1 MDFFDR
7 PTMIKMLDERLEQ
20 LYQNGNADVQRIGKE
35 LERTPDDAE
44 LWFELG
50 LAHNQSGLQYLD
62 MAFEKARLEY
72 FEAHPDTEEEPEHW
86 DVDAPKAW
94 TMFNA
99 ALSAF
104 DKVLELMPEYYGVQ
118 CQRGVTLGNMQRY
131 DEAVECYLK
140 ALEEDEGDFSAA
152 YYLACTYRDMGNE
165 ELAQRYFDMAKE
177 LNPDDVTMCNM
188 RGMPVE
194 GKNG

>member
-7 PTMIKMLDERLEQ
+7 ATMIKMLDERMNDLFEH
-20 LYQNGNADVQRIGKE
+20 GNSDVQRIEKE

-44 LWFELG
+44 LWFESG

-62 MAFEKARLEY
+62 MAIEKARMEY
-72 FEAHPDTEEEPEHW
+72 FEAHPEAEEEPEHLNV
-86 DVDAPKAW
+86 DVPQARA
-94 TMFNA
+94 MFNA

-118 CQRGVTLGNMQRY
+118 CQRGVALANMQQY
-131 DEAVECYLK
+131 EEAVGCYLK
-140 ALEEDEGDFSAA
+140 ALEEDDEDFSAA

-165 ELAQRYFDMAKE
+165 EQAARYFALAKE
-177 LNPDDVTMCNM
+177 LNPDDETMCNM

-194 GKNG
+194 G

>member
-7 PTMIKMLDERLEQ
+7 ATMIKMLDERMNDLFEH
-20 LYQNGNADVQRIGKE
+20 GNSDVQRLEKE

-44 LWFELG
+44 LWFESG

-62 MAFEKARLEY
+62 MAIEKARMEY
-72 FEAHPDTEEEPEHW
+72 FEAHPEAEEEPEHLNV
-86 DVDAPKAW
+86 DVPQARA
-94 TMFNA
+94 MFNA

-118 CQRGVTLGNMQRY
+118 CQRGVALANMQQY
-131 DEAVECYLK
+131 EEAVGCYLK
-140 ALEEDEGDFSAA
+140 ALEEDDEDFSAA

-165 ELAQRYFDMAKE
+165 EQAARYFALAKE
-177 LNPDDVTMCNM
+177 LNPDDETMCNM

-194 GKNG
+194 G

>member
-1 MDFFDR
+1 
-7 PTMIKMLDERLEQ
+7 MIKMLDERMNDLFEH
-20 LYQNGNADVQRIGKE
+20 GNSDVQRLEKE

-44 LWFELG
+44 LWFESG

-62 MAFEKARLEY
+62 MAIEKARMEY
-72 FEAHPDTEEEPEHW
+72 FEAHPEAEEEPEHLNV
-86 DVDAPKAW
+86 DVPQARA
-94 TMFNA
+94 MFNA

-118 CQRGVTLGNMQRY
+118 CQRGVALANMQQY
-131 DEAVECYLK
+131 EEAVGCYLK
-140 ALEEDEGDFSAA
+140 ALEEDDEDFSAA

-165 ELAQRYFDMAKE
+165 EQAARYFALAKE
-177 LNPDDVTMCNM
+177 LNPDDETMCNM

-194 GKNG
+194 G